1 LDEPYIKP
9 WSQTSR
15 DQELSVRFTVGS
27 VKLNKREFLMGA
39 TTDKVKDTASEAI
52 GKAKQG
58 IGEAAAP
65 TSCKAKA
72 DPGSQGQGPAGP
84 RRRQGSRQAR
94 RQQGGRRG
102 QQEPL
107 IDAS

>member
-1 LDEPYIKP
+1 LGEPYIKP

-27 VKLNKREFLMGA
+27 VKLNKREFLMGG
-39 TTDKVKDTASEAI
+39 TASEAI

-58 IGEAAAP
+58 IGEVA
-65 TSCKAKA
+65 
-72 DPGSQGQGPAGP
+72 GSDKLQGEGAIQEVKGRG
-84 RRRQGSRQAR
+84 QQALGDANEATKDAVNKR
-94 RQQGGRRG
+94 RRG